1 LETYHGR
8 MKFLEELVKR
18 KRDGMNFMRGGKEKS
33 NLNQASTSLRDH
45 EGAML
50 FHLPWRGRRF
60 DGEEE
65 ERGREKE
72 ERRKRELLPKP
83 RERKG

>member
-1 LETYHGR
+1 
-8 MKFLEELVKR
+8 
-18 KRDGMNFMRGGKEKS
+18 MNFMRGGKEKS

-60 DGEEE
+60 DGDEE
-65 ERGREKE
+65 ERGV
-72 ERRKRELLPKP
+72 RRKREGRESCFPNLEREKDKNNENILPKNT
-83 RERKG
+83 

>member
-1 LETYHGR
+1 
-8 MKFLEELVKR
+8 
-18 KRDGMNFMRGGKEKS
+18 
-33 NLNQASTSLRDH
+33 
-45 EGAML
+45 ML
-50 FHLPWRGRRF
+50 FHLPWRRRRF

-72 ERRKRELLPKP
+72 ERRKRELFPKP